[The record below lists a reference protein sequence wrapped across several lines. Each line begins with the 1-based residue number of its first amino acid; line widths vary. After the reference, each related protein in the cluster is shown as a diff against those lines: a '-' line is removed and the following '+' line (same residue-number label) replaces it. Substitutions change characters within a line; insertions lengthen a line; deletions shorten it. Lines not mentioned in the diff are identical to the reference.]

1 MRPSRVLI
9 LGAALIALAACGN
22 DSSKPKVGA
31 TALQRVMDRVKGGRD
46 APQPTPTADQLRA
59 AVTPEFR
66 AQTGN
71 APLLLASST
80 RLPVSSIMVMAGENA
95 GVRTYFAP
103 DGISFSLR
111 QGVLIASRGLGTDLM
126 RADVSQVLPRVQ
138 AGEGFAVRVHH
149 YLDGE
154 NQTVERRFTCS
165 YTTQGAE
172 VVESCSGGETSFEN
186 RYFLN
191 DNGEIAVSIQWV
203 SPQLQSYRLEDLG

>member
-1 MRPSRVLI
+1 MRPGRVLI
-9 LGAALIALAACGN
+9 LGAAVLALAACGN
-22 DSSKPKVGA
+22 DTSKPKVGA
-31 TALQRVMDRVKGGRD
+31 SAMQRVMDRVKGRKQE
-46 APQPTPTADQLRA
+46 PQPSPTADQLRA

-66 AQTGN
+66 AQSGN
-71 APLLLASST
+71 LPLLLASST
-80 RLPVSSIMVMAGENA
+80 RLPVSSIMVMAGDNA

-111 QGVLIASRGLGTDLM
+111 QGILVASRGLGTDLM

-138 AGEGFAVRVHH
+138 EGEGFAVRVHH

-154 NQTVERRFTCS
+154 NQTVARHFTCA
-165 YTTQGAE
+165 YNTEGQE

-191 DNGEIAVSIQWV
+191 EDGEIAVSIQWV